1 MDGLAGKTALV
12 TGGGSG
18 IGRAVALALHDEG
31 CRVSVADLPGEQ
43 LERTRNA
50 PECRGV
56 QVFPCDVTSD
66 SSLDQLF
73 IELKELDIL
82 IQCAGIIRR
91 EQEYDVSVFSQVLDV
106 NLTGSFRVASRAKA
120 LLARSGGSI
129 VNTASMLAFFGSP
142 VVPGYSASKGGIV
155 QLTKS
160 LAIAW
165 AKDNIR
171 VNAVAPGWIATELT
185 RPLWQ
190 DNDKSYRITDRTPL
204 GRWGT
209 PADLVG
215 SYLFLCSSAAAF
227 ITGVTLP
234 VDGGYSIS

>member
-1 MDGLAGKTALV
+1 MEGLAGKTALV

-18 IGRAVALALHDEG
+18 IGRAVALALHDEA

-50 PECRGV
+50 PERRDFK
-56 QVFPCDVTSD
+56 VFPCDVTSD
-66 SSLDQLF
+66 SSLDHLF
-73 IELKELDIL
+73 LELNELDIL

-91 EQEYDVSVFSQVLDV
+91 EQEYDVGVFSQVLDV

-190 DNDKSYRITDRTPL
+190 DNDKSYKITDRTPL